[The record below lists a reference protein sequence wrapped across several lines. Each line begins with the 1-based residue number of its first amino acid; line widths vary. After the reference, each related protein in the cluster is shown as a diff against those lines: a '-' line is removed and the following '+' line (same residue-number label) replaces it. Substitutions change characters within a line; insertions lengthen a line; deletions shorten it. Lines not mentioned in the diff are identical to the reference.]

1 MSRLLVV
8 VDKLEDWRGF
18 YPSQDVISAHDYI
31 QNFQTQDRVQVINL
45 CKRYRYLSV
54 GYYVSLL
61 AEARGHRVMPS
72 VKTLSDLNEK
82 AIFSLLDEDF
92 ERQLSAAL
100 GNKDGLQF
108 VCKVYFGQTDEQ
120 ALRDVARQIF
130 ERYPVPVMEIA
141 VHRKGNWRLQ
151 SIQMVGLSTLDDQE
165 ETAFANALEFFSSR
179 VWRTERPRQTYRYD
193 LAMLVNPK
201 EAMSPSDESALKKF
215 EKAGKKHG
223 ILVERI
229 GKKDLFRLAEY
240 DALFIRETTA
250 VPHHTYRFARKAAS
264 EGMVVI
270 DDPESILKCTN
281 KIYLA
286 SLLNTYKLPA
296 PKTLILNKT
305 KSQSL
310 QSVVDALGLPIV
322 LKIPDG
328 SFSVGV
334 TKSSTIEELQANLD
348 EMFDKSALVLAQ
360 EYIYTDFDWRI
371 GVLNNQPLYAC
382 RYFMA
387 KKHWQIYR
395 HEGDKTHSGD
405 FDTLPTYE
413 APDAVIKA
421 ALDVC
426 KRIGDGFYGVDIKQ
440 KDDKVYI
447 IEVNDNPSVDS
458 GVEDDFLKEKLYDL
472 IMAEFRRRLDAGER

>member
-1 MSRLLVV
+1 MSRLLIV
-8 VDKLEDWRGF
+8 VDKLEDWRAF
-18 YPSQDVISAHDYI
+18 YPSEDVIGAQDYI
-31 QNFQTQDRVQVINL
+31 QNFQTQERVQVINL
-45 CKRYRYLSV
+45 CKRYKYLSV

-61 AEARGHRVMPS
+61 AEARGHRVIPS
-72 VKTLSDLNEK
+72 VKTLSDLNER

-92 ERQLSAAL
+92 DKQLSAVL
-100 GNKDGLQF
+100 GSRDGLQF
-108 VCKVYFGQTDEQ
+108 SCKAYFGQTDEQ
-120 ALRDVARQIF
+120 PLKEVARQIF
-130 ERYPVPVMEIA
+130 ERYPVPVMEIT
-141 VHRKGNWRLQ
+141 VHRKGYWRLQ
-151 SIQMVGLSTLDDQE
+151 SIQMVGLPTLDDAEQ
-165 ETAFANALEFFSSR
+165 TTFANALDIFSSK
-179 VWRTERPRQTYRYD
+179 VWRPERPRQTFRYD

-201 EAMSPSDESALKKF
+201 EAMAPSDEAALRKF

-229 GKKDLFRLAEY
+229 GRKDLFRLAEY

-250 VPHHTYRFARKAAS
+250 VPHHTYRFARKAAA

-286 SLLNTYKLPA
+286 SLLTTYKLPA
-296 PKTLILNKT
+296 PKTLILNKQ
-305 KSQSL
+305 KSLAQEAI
-310 QSVVDALGLPIV
+310 VADLGLPIV

-334 TKSSTIEELQANLD
+334 TKSENVEELAKNLE
-348 EMFDKSALVLAQ
+348 EMFEKSALVLAQ

-382 RYFMA
+382 RYYMA
-387 KKHWQIYR
+387 KKHWQIYH
-395 HEGDKTHSGD
+395 HEGEKTQSGD

-440 KDDKVYI
+440 KGDKVYI
-447 IEVNDNPSVDS
+447 IEVNDNPSVES
-458 GVEDDFLKEKLYDL
+458 GVEDEFLKDKLYEL
-472 IMAEFRRRLDAGER
+472 IMGEFRRRLDTAS

>member
-1 MSRLLVV
+1 MSRLLIV
-8 VDKLEDWRGF
+8 VDKLEDWRAF
-18 YPSQDVISAHDYI
+18 YPSEDVISAQDYI
-31 QNFQTQDRVQVINL
+31 QQFQAQERLQVINL

-61 AEARGHRVMPS
+61 AEARGHRVIPS
-72 VKTLSDLNEK
+72 VKTLSDMNEK

-92 ERQLSAAL
+92 DKQLSAVL
-100 GNKDGLQF
+100 GSKDGLQF
-108 VCKVYFGQTDEQ
+108 TCKAYFGQTDEQ
-120 ALRDVARQIF
+120 PLKEVARQIF
-130 ERYPVPVMEIA
+130 ERYPIPVMEIT

-151 SIQMVGLSTLDDQE
+151 SIQMVGLPTLDDAEQ
-165 ETAFANALEFFSSR
+165 TVFANALDVFASK
-179 VWRTERPRQTYRYD
+179 VWRPERPRQTYRYD

-201 EAMSPSDESALKKF
+201 EVMAPSDEAALKKF

-229 GKKDLFRLAEY
+229 GRKDLFRLAEY
-240 DALFIRETTA
+240 DALFIRETTS
-250 VPHHTYRFARKAAS
+250 VPHHTYRFARKAAA

-270 DDPESILKCTN
+270 DDPESILRCTN

-286 SLLNTYKLPA
+286 SLLDTYKLPS
-296 PKTLILNKT
+296 PKTLILNKQ
-305 KSQSL
+305 KAQSL
-310 QSVVDALGLPIV
+310 DSIVAELGLPIV

-334 TKSSTIEELQANLD
+334 TKSETIEELRQSLD

-382 RYFMA
+382 RYYMA
-387 KKHWQIYR
+387 KKHWQIYH
-395 HEGDKTHSGD
+395 HEGEKTQSGD

-426 KRIGDGFYGVDIKQ
+426 KRIGNGFYGVDLKQ
-440 KDDKVYI
+440 KGDKIYI
-447 IEVNDNPSVDS
+447 IEVNDNPSVEA
-458 GVEDDFLKEKLYDL
+458 GVEDAFLKDKLYDL
-472 IMAEFRRRLDAGER
+472 IMAEFRRRLDAVT

>member
-1 MSRLLVV
+1 MSRLLIV
-8 VDKLEDWRGF
+8 VDKLEDWRAF
-18 YPSQDVISAHDYI
+18 YPSEDVISAQDYI
-31 QNFQTQDRVQVINL
+31 QQFQAQERLQVINL

-61 AEARGHRVMPS
+61 AEARGHRVIPS
-72 VKTLSDLNEK
+72 VKTLSDMNEK

-92 ERQLSAAL
+92 DKQLSAVL
-100 GNKDGLQF
+100 GSKDGLQF
-108 VCKVYFGQTDEQ
+108 TCKAYFGQTDEQ
-120 ALRDVARQIF
+120 PLKEVARQIF
-130 ERYPVPVMEIA
+130 ERYPIPVMEIT

-151 SIQMVGLSTLDDQE
+151 SIQMVGLPTLDDAEQ
-165 ETAFANALEFFSSR
+165 TVFANALDVFASK
-179 VWRTERPRQTYRYD
+179 VWRPERPRQTYRYD

-201 EAMSPSDESALKKF
+201 EVMAPSDEAALKKF

-229 GKKDLFRLAEY
+229 GRKDLFRLAEY
-240 DALFIRETTA
+240 DALFIRETTS
-250 VPHHTYRFARKAAS
+250 VPHHTYRFARKAAA

-270 DDPESILKCTN
+270 DDPESILRCTN

-286 SLLNTYKLPA
+286 SLLDTYKLPS
-296 PKTLILNKT
+296 PKTLILNKQ
-305 KSQSL
+305 KAQSL
-310 QSVVDALGLPIV
+310 DSIVAELGLPIV

-334 TKSSTIEELQANLD
+334 TKSETIEELRQSLD

-382 RYFMA
+382 RYYMA
-387 KKHWQIYR
+387 KKHWQIYH
-395 HEGDKTHSGD
+395 HEGEKTQSGD

-426 KRIGDGFYGVDIKQ
+426 KRIGNGFYGVDLKQ
-440 KDDKVYI
+440 KGDKVYI
-447 IEVNDNPSVDS
+447 IEVNDNPSVEA
-458 GVEDDFLKEKLYDL
+458 GVEDAFLKDKLYDL
-472 IMAEFRRRLDAGER
+472 IMAEFRRRLDAVT

>member
-1 MSRLLVV
+1 MSRLLIV
-8 VDKLEDWRGF
+8 VDKLEDWRAF
-18 YPSQDVISAHDYI
+18 YPSEDVISAQDYI
-31 QNFQTQDRVQVINL
+31 QQFQAQERLQVINL

-61 AEARGHRVMPS
+61 AEARGHRVIPS
-72 VKTLSDLNEK
+72 VKTLSDMNEK

-92 ERQLSAAL
+92 DKQLSAVL
-100 GNKDGLQF
+100 GSKDGLQF
-108 VCKVYFGQTDEQ
+108 TCKAYFGQTDEQ
-120 ALRDVARQIF
+120 PLKEVARQIF
-130 ERYPVPVMEIA
+130 ERYPIPVMEIT
-141 VHRKGNWRLQ
+141 VHRKGNWRLH
-151 SIQMVGLSTLDDQE
+151 SIQMVGLPTLDDAEQ
-165 ETAFANALEFFSSR
+165 TVFANALDVFASK
-179 VWRTERPRQTYRYD
+179 VWRPERPRQTYRYD

-201 EAMSPSDESALKKF
+201 EVMAPSDEAALKKF

-229 GKKDLFRLAEY
+229 GRKDLFRLAEY
-240 DALFIRETTA
+240 DALFIRETTS
-250 VPHHTYRFARKAAS
+250 VPHHTYRFARKAAA

-270 DDPESILKCTN
+270 DDPESILRCTN

-286 SLLNTYKLPA
+286 SLLDTYKLPS
-296 PKTLILNKT
+296 PKTLILNKQ
-305 KSQSL
+305 KALSL
-310 QSVVDALGLPIV
+310 DSIVAELGLPIV

-334 TKSSTIEELQANLD
+334 TKSETIEELRQSLD

-371 GVLNNQPLYAC
+371 GVLDNQPLYAC
-382 RYFMA
+382 RYYMA
-387 KKHWQIYR
+387 KKHWQIYH
-395 HEGDKTHSGD
+395 HEGEKTQSGD

-426 KRIGDGFYGVDIKQ
+426 KRIGNGFYGVDLKQ
-440 KDDKVYI
+440 KGDKVYI
-447 IEVNDNPSVDS
+447 IEVNDNPSVEA
-458 GVEDDFLKEKLYDL
+458 GVEDAFLKDKLYDL
-472 IMAEFRRRLDAGER
+472 IMAEFRRRLDAVT

>member
-1 MSRLLVV
+1 MSRLLIVI
-8 VDKLEDWRGF
+8 DKLEDWRAF
-18 YPSQDVISAHDYI
+18 YPSEDVISAQDYI
-31 QNFQTQDRVQVINL
+31 QNFQTQERVQVINL
-45 CKRYRYLSV
+45 CKRYKYLGI

-92 ERQLSAAL
+92 DKQLSAQL
-100 GNKDGLQF
+100 GSKDGLQF
-108 VCKVYFGQTDEQ
+108 TCKAYFGQTDEQ
-120 ALRDVARQIF
+120 PLREVARQIF
-130 ERYPVPVMEIA
+130 ERYPIPVMEIS

-151 SIQMVGLSTLDDQE
+151 SIQLIGLSTLDDAE
-165 ETAFANALEFFSSR
+165 ETAFANSLDYFSSK
-179 VWRTERPRQTYRYD
+179 VWRPERPRQTYRYD

-201 EAMSPSDESALKKF
+201 EVMAPSNEAALRKF
-215 EKAGKKHG
+215 EKAGKKCG

-286 SLLNTYKLPA
+286 SLLTTHKLPS

-305 KSQSL
+305 RSLSLKS
-310 QSVVDALGLPIV
+310 VIEDLGLPIV

-328 SFSVGV
+328 SFSIGV
-334 TKSSTIEELQANLD
+334 TKSSTMEELEKNLED
-348 EMFDKSALVLAQ
+348 MFEKSALVLAQ

-371 GVLNNQPLYAC
+371 GILNNQPLYAC
-382 RYFMA
+382 RYYMA
-387 KKHWQIYR
+387 KKHWQIYH
-395 HEGDKTHSGD
+395 HEGNKTKSGD

-426 KRIGDGFYGVDIKQ
+426 KRIGTGFYGVDIKQ
-440 KDDKVYI
+440 KGDKVFI
-447 IEVNDNPSVDS
+447 IEVNDNPSVEA
-458 GVEDDFLKEKLYDL
+458 GVEDDFLKDKLYEL
-472 IMAEFRRRLDAGER
+472 IMGEFRRRLDAES